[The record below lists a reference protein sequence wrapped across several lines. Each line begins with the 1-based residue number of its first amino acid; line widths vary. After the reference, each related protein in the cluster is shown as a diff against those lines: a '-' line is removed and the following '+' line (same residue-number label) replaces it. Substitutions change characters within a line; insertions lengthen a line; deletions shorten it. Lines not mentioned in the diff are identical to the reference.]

1 MSVCLC
7 PLLNLFLSLGF
18 LCLVELP
25 AMVSPPVAVA
35 ALHWTCLPVALSTPH
50 DTMEH
55 PGLFHSNIW
64 VQIFSK
70 DSGVF
75 TLLCLSKFMS
85 MLVVG
90 YSTRSSLQEC
100 SSNE

>member
-18 LCLVELP
+18 LCLVEFP

-55 PGLFHSNIW
+55 PGPFHSNIW
-64 VQIFSK
+64 VQIF
-70 DSGVF
+70 VCAV
-75 TLLCLSKFMS
+75 LVLS
-85 MLVVG
+85 VVG
-90 YSTRSSLQEC
+90 LFESLKTC
-100 SSNE
+100 

>member
-18 LCLVELP
+18 LCLAELP

-50 DTMEH
+50 DTTEH
-55 PGLFHSNIW
+55 PGPFHSNIW
-64 VQIFSK
+64 VQIF
-70 DSGVF
+70 VCQALF
-75 TLLCLSKFMS
+75 
-85 MLVVG
+85 
-90 YSTRSSLQEC
+90 
-100 SSNE
+100 